1 MEEFSFTLVWLGF
14 FASIF
19 FGWYYFIQA
28 RNKERLALI
37 EKNADVSE
45 IFRVRRGTFR
55 FPWMKLG
62 MIVLGVGLGLCLTLL
77 FTINSNLREAPG
89 DMVGILAVGFMM
101 FFGGLGAVI
110 AHFLDKPKEN

>member
-1 MEEFSFTLVWLGF
+1 MEDFSLALIWLGF

-28 RNKERLALI
+28 RNRERLALI

-45 IFRVRRGTFR
+45 IFRVRRGSFR
-55 FPWMKLG
+55 FPWLRLG
-62 MIVLGVGLGLCLTLL
+62 MIVVGVGLGLCLTLL
-77 FTINSNLREAPG
+77 VQQSSHMIDGPG

-101 FFGGLGAVI
+101 LFGGLGAVI
-110 AHFLDKPKEN
+110 AHFLDKPKDH